1 MVEYFTDVS
10 LIDCNNI
17 LDQEAGISQINT
29 SLVKSNSNV
38 WKIMKNNMHEL
49 PEDLQEEASMNILPV
64 QALDAQLIMK
74 HTRSK
79 KQERL

>member
-1 MVEYFTDVS
+1 MVEDFTDVS